1 MSDAAR
7 SSRVGR
13 AGVPPRA
20 RPVPVQAG
28 ARPVE
33 VPATEIDELEFDRAK
48 SSFLAAMGHELRTPL
63 NAIIG
68 FSEMMSSETFGPLPS
83 ARYLNYVEHI
93 LGSAQYL
100 RQIIEDV
107 LEISRAE
114 AGTLVLNRSEVD
126 LATLIGQAC
135 REFEARCRSR
145 AIALSVDVPEDVVV
159 KVDPTKIGRAISC
172 LLSNAVK
179 FNADGGSIQ
188 VTARLGDKG
197 CVTIRIA
204 DDGIGIDPSEIDLAF
219 RPFVQLEDKLSR
231 RFDGSGLGLPLAR
244 LLVELHGGTVSLES
258 RVDAGTTATMV
269 LPAYST
275 ALANGR
281 RH

>member
-7 SSRVGR
+7 TSRTERVRAGR
-13 AGVPPRA
+13 ASVPPPA
-20 RPVPVQAG
+20 RPVAM
-28 ARPVE
+28 
-33 VPATEIDELEFDRAK
+33 PAPELHDPGFDRAK
-48 SSFLAAMGHELRTPL
+48 ASFLAAMGHELRTPL

-68 FSEMMSSETFGPLPS
+68 FSEMMSSEAFGPLPS
-83 ARYLNYVEHI
+83 ARHRNYVEHI

-126 LATLIGQAC
+126 LAAMIGRAC
-135 REFEARCRSR
+135 GEFQEQCRSR
-145 AIALSVDVPEDVVV
+145 GIALSVDVPDDVVI
-159 KVDPTKIGRAISC
+159 KVDRLKIERAISC

-179 FNADGGSIQ
+179 FNTDGGSIEL
-188 VTARLGDKG
+188 TARLVDEGR
-197 CVTIRIA
+197 VTIRIA
-204 DDGIGIDPSEIDLAF
+204 DDGIGIDASDIDLAF

-244 LLVELHGGTVSLES
+244 LMVELHGGSVTLQS
-258 RVDAGTTATMV
+258 RIDVGTTANMT
-269 LPAYST
+269 LPAYSP
-275 ALANGR
+275 AIANGR